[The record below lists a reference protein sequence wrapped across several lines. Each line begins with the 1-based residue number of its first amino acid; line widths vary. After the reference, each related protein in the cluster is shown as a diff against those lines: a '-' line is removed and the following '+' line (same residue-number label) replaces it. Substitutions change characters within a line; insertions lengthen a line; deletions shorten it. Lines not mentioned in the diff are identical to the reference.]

1 MELGTLAVVMAALL
15 VGSFIVIASSLGFG
29 LALFRRPALQPATVI
44 TGAPPR
50 RDGRAVVIPSPR
62 PVDVAEPPQ
71 WPDRADEAGL
81 GDTGPLV
88 ERSPTA
94 PARPIRISPVIRVR
108 SGLLLALAVLIAALI
123 VGTVLSA
130 IVVLVGLLVQ

>member
-1 MELGTLAVVMAALL
+1 MGLGTLAVVMAALL
-15 VGSFIVIASSLGFG
+15 VGSFIVIASSFGFG
-29 LALFRRPALQPATVI
+29 LALFHRPALQPATAI
-44 TGAPPR
+44 ADAPPR
-50 RDGRAVVIPSPR
+50 RDDRAVVIPSPT
-62 PVDVAEPPQ
+62 PVDIAEPRP

-94 PARPIRISPVIRVR
+94 PARPIRISPVVRVR

-123 VGTVLSA
+123 VGTLLSA
-130 IVVLVGLLVQ
+130 IVVLIGLLVQ